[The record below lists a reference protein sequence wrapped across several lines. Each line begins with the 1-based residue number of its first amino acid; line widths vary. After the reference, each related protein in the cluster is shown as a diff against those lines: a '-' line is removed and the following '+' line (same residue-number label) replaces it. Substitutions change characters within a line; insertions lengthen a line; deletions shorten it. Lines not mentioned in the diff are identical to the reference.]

1 MGIAVLAN
9 TAYNETIGTLS
20 QIDSERFSNQFVNEH
35 KNFVYATALRYIKD
49 YDDADDITQ
58 EVFIKAL
65 NSWSKFEHKSSVKTW
80 LYKITVNMCLNY
92 QKRSKFLTFFSKMDN
107 ETISSIKYDEHNA
120 QENMESNEVFKRFN
134 EELAKLPEKQRET
147 FALRYFHEL
156 SYNEISELLGTSVG
170 GLKANYF
177 QAVKKLAGN
186 LKDIR

>member
-1 MGIAVLAN
+1 
-9 TAYNETIGTLS
+9 
-20 QIDSERFSNQFVNEH
+20 
-35 KNFVYATALRYIKD
+35 
-49 YDDADDITQ
+49 
-58 EVFIKAL
+58 
-65 NSWSKFEHKSSVKTW
+65 
-80 LYKITVNMCLNY
+80 
-92 QKRSKFLTFFSKMDN
+92 
-107 ETISSIKYDEHNA
+107 
-120 QENMESNEVFKRFN
+120 MESNEVFKRFN